1 MKYLLTGCTSG
12 IGLKIAIDLMQRG
25 DHVHGLGCRR
35 ISLRSE
41 LPEELRTN
49 KNFSFSAVDLRHLN
63 ELEGS
68 LKDLKREF
76 SGVVL
81 CAGATNQYKKFDE
94 ISTEEALDILKVN
107 FVANTLIIKNMKNI
121 LYDLGS
127 VIIISSNTLTL
138 GGSPFN
144 AIYSASKSAL
154 ETYAIAAQ
162 KSFFENKI
170 RVNII
175 RPGLINSGMNKKVSG
190 YSEERYKQR
199 VKMVPVGRAGE
210 TQDVSNM
217 VQYLLDDKSQY
228 IFGQTISISGGE

>member
-154 ETYAIAAQ
+154 ETYAIDSQ
-162 KSFFENKI
+162 K
-170 RVNII
+170 
-175 RPGLINSGMNKKVSG
+175 
-190 YSEERYKQR
+190 
-199 VKMVPVGRAGE
+199 
-210 TQDVSNM
+210 
-217 VQYLLDDKSQY
+217 
-228 IFGQTISISGGE
+228 